1 MRKKYTLLFMSVL
14 LVFGVHSQ
22 EATSINDK
30 VSTSSALQDSLFSHQ
45 LKLVNSI
52 RQFIRTDLKLNIK
65 DDFYTDWSDRSD
77 SMYVFLY
84 VSRNDTI
91 ETPNVVA
98 KGLLYFN
105 TEGLAIAKSN
115 ELRKQGY
122 QTLIYKTVGL
132 SNALLNRKLL
142 SYSDEAIAFI
152 LFHEA
157 THRHIGMEID
167 YMYVEAL
174 CDAMANQACIRFAQ
188 KTKMLDMKKVLKQKM
203 IFENAYALLNKKRIE
218 IDKTTI
224 NKKQNI
230 FNNCSSKI
238 HSLIRNANQFQKDRM
253 GYEVNNAYFLRV
265 EAYAI
270 HYFEMK
276 EQLGDNLDINKVTAG
291 LPKIKSQK
299 QSETKTIEL
308 LPNPANSSFQW

>member
-1 MRKKYTLLFMSVL
+1 
-14 LVFGVHSQ
+14 
-22 EATSINDK
+22 
-30 VSTSSALQDSLFSHQ
+30 
-45 LKLVNSI
+45 
-52 RQFIRTDLKLNIK
+52 
-65 DDFYTDWSDRSD
+65 
-77 SMYVFLY
+77 MYVFLY

-105 TEGLAIAKSN
+105 SENLAIIKSN

-122 QTLIYKTVGL
+122 QTLIYKTAGL

-142 SYSDEAIAFI
+142 SYPDEAIAFI

-157 THRHIGMEID
+157 THQHIGMQIE
-167 YMYVEAL
+167 YTYVEAL
-174 CDAMANQACIRFAQ
+174 CDAMASQSCIRFAQ

-203 IFENAYALLNKKRIE
+203 IFENIYALLNKKRNE
-218 IDKTTI
+218 VDKTTI

-238 HSLIRNANQFQKDRM
+238 HSLLRHANQFQKDRM

-265 EAYAI
+265 EAYAV

-276 EQLGDNLDINKVTAG
+276 TQLGDNMHIDKVTAG
-291 LPKIKSQK
+291 LPKTKR

-308 LPNPANSSFQW
+308 LPNPSNSSFQW